1 MNMALTALSGIFT
14 GLSDAQAGGGT
25 TSSAGDLVIP
35 SGKIVSFVPEDKE
48 SSASEFVFG
57 MCETM
62 HTAVKD
68 GGLTNC
74 TTSVVTSLT
83 GGTTLKKVYTFTV
96 NLDFSDANLEN
107 LNVKAE
113 S

>member
-1 MNMALTALSGIFT
+1 MALTALSGIFNNIV
-14 GLSDAQAGGGT
+14 
-25 TSSAGDLVIP
+25 AGDISNGDLTIP
-35 SGKIVSFVPEDKE
+35 SGDIVSFVPDNHDTDG
-48 SSASEFVFG
+48 AAEFVFG

-62 HTAVKD
+62 NAAVKN

-74 TTSVVTSLT
+74 TTSVSTSLT
-83 GGTTLKKVYTFTV
+83 AGNTLKKVYTFTV

-107 LNVKAE
+107 LDVKAE